1 MTNAINRWTGLGMS
15 SAAAQHNQEDSLERD
30 SGPALVHTDNTAD
43 LVVYL
48 THPETGASQMLFE
61 ALVARDM
68 RCAMVADFVQ
78 LHRLMDVRPPHLV
91 VMALADA
98 SDSIVDTM
106 AAVGVIRTRHPAT
119 QIMLLA
125 PEGVRA
131 ELVVQ
136 TIKRGASWVFSPPY
150 SADDIIDTA
159 ISSFAEDLRLSA
171 SMAEEAEALSSAAAA
186 SKLLP
191 GFATLTKRERQ
202 ILEFVIEGRTNKEIA
217 SELGLSF
224 RTVEVHRRHVMEK
237 TGARNAA
244 DLVRLAVGS

>member
-1 MTNAINRWTGLGMS
+1 MTDAINRWTGLGVS

-30 SGPALVHTDNTAD
+30 SGPALVHTDITAD

-48 THPETGASQMLFE
+48 THPETAASQMLFE

-106 AAVGVIRTRHPAT
+106 AAVGVIRTRHPAS

-159 ISSFAEDLRLSA
+159 ISSFSDDLRLS
-171 SMAEEAEALSSAAAA
+171 SEAAAA
-186 SKLLP
+186 EGASSATAASTLLP
-191 GFATLTKRERQ
+191 GFATLTRRERQ

>member
-1 MTNAINRWTGLGMS
+1 MTDAINRWAGLGMS
-15 SAAAQHNQEDSLERD
+15 SAPAQQPQEDSLERD
-30 SGPALVHTDNTAD
+30 SGPALVHTDHTAD

-48 THPETGASQMLFE
+48 THPETAASQALFE
-61 ALVARDM
+61 ALVGRDM

-78 LHRLMDVRPPHLV
+78 LHRLMDVRAPHLV

-98 SDSIVDTM
+98 SDSIVGTM

-171 SMAEEAEALSSAAAA
+171 SEAEAAESSSAAAA
-186 SKLLP
+186 GKLLP

>member
-1 MTNAINRWTGLGMS
+1 MTNAINRWTGPGRS
-15 SAAAQHNQEDSLERD
+15 SVAAQHNQEDSLERD
-30 SGPALVHTDNTAD
+30 SGPALVHTDTTAD

-48 THPETGASQMLFE
+48 THPETAASQMLFE

-98 SDSIVDTM
+98 SRSIVDTM

-186 SKLLP
+186 SNPPRLCHAHQARAADP
-191 GFATLTKRERQ
+191 A
-202 ILEFVIEGRTNKEIA
+202 FVIEGRTNKEIA

>member
-1 MTNAINRWTGLGMS
+1 MSDPISRWAGAGAA
-15 SAAAQHNQEDSLERD
+15 SAAAQQPQEDSLERD

-48 THPETGASQMLFE
+48 THPETPASQMLFE
-61 ALVARDM
+61 ALVGRDM

-78 LHRLMDVRPPHLV
+78 LHRLMDVRAPHLV

-98 SDSIVDTM
+98 SDSIVGTM
-106 AAVGVIRTRHPAT
+106 AAVSVIRTRHPAT

-159 ISSFAEDLRLSA
+159 ISSFAEDLRLSD
-171 SMAEEAEALSSAAAA
+171 SEAEGADATSSAAA

-191 GFATLTKRERQ
+191 GFDTLTKRERQ

>member
-1 MTNAINRWTGLGMS
+1 MTIEINRRAGAGNS
-15 SAAAQHNQEDSLERD
+15 GAPAQQNQEDSLERD
-30 SGPALVHTDNTAD
+30 SGPALVQTDNSAD

-48 THPETGASQMLFE
+48 THPETPASQMLFE
-61 ALVARDM
+61 TLVARDM

-150 SADDIIDTA
+150 NSDEIIDTA
-159 ISSFAEDLRLSA
+159 ISSFADDLRLSN
-171 SMAEEAEALSSAAAA
+171 EAAAEPERTAA
-186 SKLLP
+186 SSRLLP
-191 GFATLTKRERQ
+191 GFDTLTRRERQ
-202 ILEFVIEGRTNKEIA
+202 ILEFVIEGKTNKEIA
-217 SELGLSF
+217 TELGLSF

>member
-1 MTNAINRWTGLGMS
+1 MTEAINRWARLGVPD
-15 SAAAQHNQEDSLERD
+15 AAAQQRQEDSLERD

-48 THPETGASQMLFE
+48 THPETAASQMLFE

-78 LHRLMDVRPPHLV
+78 LHRLMEVRPPHLV

-98 SDSIVDTM
+98 SDSIVGTM
-106 AAVGVIRTRHPAT
+106 AAVGVIRARHPAT

-150 SADDIIDTA
+150 SADEIIDTA
-159 ISSFAEDLRLSA
+159 ISSFAEDMRLSA
-171 SMAEEAEALSSAAAA
+171 SQADASGTSSSAAAA
-186 SKLLP
+186 GKLP
-191 GFATLTKRERQ
+191 GFETLTKRERQ

-217 SELGLSF
+217 TELGLSF

>member
-1 MTNAINRWTGLGMS
+1 MTDAINRWTGLGVS
-15 SAAAQHNQEDSLERD
+15 SAAAQQNQEDSLERD
-30 SGPALVHTDNTAD
+30 SGPALVHTDITAD

-48 THPETGASQMLFE
+48 THPETAASQMLFE

-159 ISSFAEDLRLSA
+159 ISSFSDDLRLS
-171 SMAEEAEALSSAAAA
+171 SEAAAA
-186 SKLLP
+186 EGASSATAASTLLP
-191 GFATLTKRERQ
+191 GFATLTRRERQ